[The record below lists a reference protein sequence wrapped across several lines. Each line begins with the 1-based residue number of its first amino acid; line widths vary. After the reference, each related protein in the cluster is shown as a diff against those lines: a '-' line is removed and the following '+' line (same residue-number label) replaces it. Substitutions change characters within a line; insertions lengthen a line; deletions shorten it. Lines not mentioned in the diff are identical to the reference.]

1 LTPGR
6 FLKPAADRTAARF
19 RKLALLAAAESLV
32 KTFALPHKPAVANT
46 PANLG
51 VMKDAIAAAAVAAA
65 AGDRDCAAL
74 REKAAVMARIG
85 FDGGAETTADAVLA
99 ELDDA
104 ALSLDDLVPEWQ
116 HDGGSITDHP
126 SFLTST

>member
-1 LTPGR
+1 MGR

-32 KTFALPHKPAVANT
+32 KTFALPHKPPVANT
-46 PANLG
+46 PENLG

-65 AGDRDCAAL
+65 GTGDRDSASI

-85 FDGGAETTADAVLA
+85 FDGGAETTADALLV

-104 ALSLDDLVPEWQ
+104 APTLDDLAPEWQ
-116 HDGGSITDHP
+116 HLSGSITDHP